1 MGEPQEPTDQPG
13 TLQTHKTDSQK
24 YFPPP
29 EDSGGWRYASSEI
42 EVRDLAGLDQR
53 VLALAEQE
61 QLWEYGGD
69 SWAISIIRN
78 GILAAEFR
86 THNILDAS
94 RFDIW
99 STTKSFTSLA
109 FGMIL
114 ADPVYG
120 RTLSLDSHVYDYIP
134 EGFPLTDERKA
145 EVTIG
150 QLLSMTGG
158 FVGGITG
165 VSFGTP
171 TRTGDGLF
179 EYALGRV
186 PNRYGY
192 DASRLIAAPGTRWE
206 YSDPGYSHLSL
217 VFSHVT
223 GQEIDSYLNER
234 LFGPIGVPRV
244 SWTRAG
250 GGDRLGPHTVPH
262 TGLLLSARELARCGY
277 LLLRGGTWDGTEIV
291 SQDWI
296 AKVTQPSQPY
306 NPQYGYGFWV
316 NTTGT
321 LWPEVPT
328 DAFAMMGYRGNR
340 CWVVPSLDLVIARTG
355 SGPPIIDDRY
365 FPSRVIEA
373 MI

>member
-1 MGEPQEPTDQPG
+1 MSELREPADGAGKVPT
-13 TLQTHKTDSQK
+13 TKTDSK
-24 YFPPP
+24 GYFPFP
-29 EDSGGWRYASSEI
+29 ESSGGWRFASSEA
-42 EVRDLAGLDQR
+42 EVRELAGLDPR

-61 QLWEYGGD
+61 QQWQYGGD
-69 SWAISIIRN
+69 SWGISIIRN

-86 THNILDAS
+86 TYNILEAS

-120 RTLSLDSHVYDYIP
+120 RALRLDSHAYDHIP
-134 EGFPLTDERKA
+134 EGFPLTDDRKA

-158 FVGGITG
+158 FAGGITG
-165 VSFGTP
+165 ISFGTP

-179 EYALGRV
+179 EYALGRI

-192 DASRLIAAPGTRWE
+192 DASRLIADPGTRWE
-206 YSDPGYSHLSL
+206 YSDPGYAHLSL

-234 LFGPIGVPRV
+234 FFGPIGVPPV
-244 SWTRAG
+244 SWARAG
-250 GGDRLGPHTVPH
+250 GGDRIGPHTVPH
-262 TGLLLSARELARCGY
+262 TGLVLSARELARCGY
-277 LLLRGGTWDGTEIV
+277 LLLRGGTWEGKAIV
-291 SQDWI
+291 SSDWI
-296 AKVTQPSQPY
+296 AKVTQPSQTY

-321 LWPEVPT
+321 LWPEAPA

-340 CWVVPSLDLVIARTG
+340 CWIVPSLDLVIARTG

-365 FPSRVIEA
+365 FPSRVLEA
-373 MI
+373 IL

>member
-1 MGEPQEPTDQPG
+1 MNEVQESSAVARSEQNYKING
-13 TLQTHKTDSQK
+13 HN

-29 EDSGGWRYASSEI
+29 ESAGGWRYASSEN
-42 EVRDLAGLDQR
+42 EVRELAGLDPH

-61 QLWEYGGD
+61 QLWQYGGD
-69 SWAISIIRN
+69 SWGITIIRN

-86 THNILDAS
+86 TFNILDAS

-109 FGMIL
+109 FGMVL

-120 RTLSLDSHVYDYIP
+120 RRVSLDSYAYDFIP
-134 EGFPLTDERKA
+134 EGSPLTDERKS
-145 EVTIG
+145 EVTVG

-158 FVGGITG
+158 FAGGISG

-179 EYALGRV
+179 EYALGKV

-192 DASRLIAAPGTRWE
+192 DAGRLVAGPGTRWE

-223 GQEIDSYLNER
+223 GREIDSYLNEK
-234 LFGPIGVPRV
+234 LFDPIGVPPV
-244 SWTRAG
+244 SWARAG
-250 GGDRLGPHTVPH
+250 GGNRIGPHTVPH
-262 TGLLLSARELARCGY
+262 TGLVLSSRELARCGY
-277 LLLRGGTWDGTEIV
+277 LLLRGGTWAGQEIV
-291 SQDWI
+291 TADWI
-296 AKVTQPSQPY
+296 AKVTRPSQAY

-321 LWPEVPT
+321 LWPSVPT

-355 SGPPIIDDRY
+355 SGPPVIDDRY
-365 FPSRVIEA
+365 FPDRVIEA
-373 MI
+373 IL